1 MARPTARV
9 LALLEILQTGGT
21 RTVSELASRL
31 GVDERTVRRY
41 VTHLID
47 LDIPVRAI
55 RGRYGGYRLAPG
67 FRMPPLMLTDDEAL
81 AVMLGLLAAT
91 RAGSV
96 TVPAAAVHS
105 ATAKVQRVLPEA
117 TGRRLAALVETSEV
131 TAPRRAATPTDSEI
145 LLQVAEAARNRRPI
159 AVAYVDRAGATSE
172 RTVLPY
178 GLVAHGGRW
187 YLTGH
192 DSRSGEIRSLRL
204 DRVSSLTVQ
213 PGEFEVPPGF
223 DPVDSVLAGLA
234 RTPWRHVVAVRVEDD
249 PTRLRQ
255 RLPPGLADVSD
266 LGDGWVRLRLR
277 AQRLDWV
284 PALLVGLDRPFV
296 VEEPDELRD
305 RVRALARR
313 VSGWTEAS

>member
-91 RAGSV
+91 RSGAV
-96 TVPAAAVHS
+96 PVPAAAVQS

-117 TGRRLAALVETSEV
+117 TGRRLAALV
-131 TAPRRAATPTDSEI
+131 
-145 LLQVAEAARNRRPI
+145 
-159 AVAYVDRAGATSE
+159 
-172 RTVLPY
+172 
-178 GLVAHGGRW
+178 
-187 YLTGH
+187 
-192 DSRSGEIRSLRL
+192 
-204 DRVSSLTVQ
+204 
-213 PGEFEVPPGF
+213 
-223 DPVDSVLAGLA
+223 
-234 RTPWRHVVAVRVEDD
+234 
-249 PTRLRQ
+249 
-255 RLPPGLADVSD
+255 
-266 LGDGWVRLRLR
+266 
-277 AQRLDWV
+277 
-284 PALLVGLDRPFV
+284 
-296 VEEPDELRD
+296 
-305 RVRALARR
+305 
-313 VSGWTEAS
+313 